1 MNTID
6 YSLLNQSQ
14 YEAVTCTEGAVLV
27 LAGAGSG
34 KTRVL
39 THRVCYIIE
48 QGLAKGWEIL
58 AVTFTNK
65 AAEEMRNRI
74 STMLGD
80 DYGVWV
86 STIHSFCTQVL
97 RKYIEKLGYGRN
109 FSIYGEQDV
118 ERVLKR
124 ILREKNFDQI
134 DVDDV
139 RGAISYAKSQ
149 NIKPGEYLDKIDS
162 SDSNE
167 AYQSIYEKYE
177 ERMQENNALDFDDL
191 LIKVV
196 ELFENHIDALQ
207 YYQRRFKYIHIDEFQ
222 DTNEIQLRI
231 IEMLAGGYGNLFVV
245 GDDDQSI
252 YGWRGANIENIL
264 DFDKVHKDA
273 HVFKLEQNYRSTQ
286 EILTV
291 ANNVIRNNVMRHD
304 KTLFTDKK
312 GGVRVEIIPLY
323 NDRQEAERIID
334 TIKHLKYLYGYKDSD
349 FAILVR
355 NTSLTRVFE
364 QRLRDCNINYR
375 LFGGFKF
382 YERKEILDVIAYLR
396 IVTNPSDDVAIER
409 VINFPRRGF
418 GDTSLEKLINYAKSK
433 GEDLFDV
440 LSGNLDG
447 VLPKA
452 AAKAAGDFYELLCDL
467 IDHNR
472 SMNPLD
478 FVKYSIER
486 IDFES
491 EYVGEKVKEKD
502 KEDAYNRWLNIQ
514 EFVNDVHEFSSKN
527 PSASLEDFIATC
539 TLVQNGDVESGAYVS
554 VATIHAVKG
563 LEFPVVFIA
572 GCEEGILPSS
582 MFNKGENPEKA
593 LEEERRLMYV
603 AATRAKD
610 RLYIT
615 YTSQRFRY
623 DRVVNGIPSRF
634 IQEARG
640 GLPAEEKKV
649 EAPPIRKPMFR
660 SNYQTQI
667 DTSYKPATSSSV
679 PQEKTF
685 DEIAKFKS
693 GVAVS
698 HPRYG
703 DGTVIVVDQDTVTVL
718 FKGAGLKKFVLS
730 TAPLTIK

>member
-1 MNTID
+1 MSKVD
-6 YSLLNQSQ
+6 YTLLNPSQ
-14 YEAVTCTEGAVLV
+14 YAAITCTEGAVLV

-48 QGLAKGWEIL
+48 QGLARGWEIL

-65 AAEEMRNRI
+65 AADEMRNRI
-74 STMLGD
+74 NTMLSD
-80 DYGVWV
+80 DCGVWV

-109 FSIYGEQDV
+109 FSIYSEVDV
-118 ERVLKR
+118 DRVIKR
-124 ILREKNFDQI
+124 ILREKSFDQI
-134 DVDDV
+134 DADDV
-139 RGAISYAKSQ
+139 RSAISYAKSQ
-149 NIKPGEYLDKIDS
+149 NVKPYEYIDKIDT

-177 ERMQENNALDFDDL
+177 ERMKENNALDFDDL

-196 ELFENHIDALQ
+196 ELFENHRDALEF
-207 YYQRRFKYIHIDEFQ
+207 YQKKFRYIHVDEFQ
-222 DTNEIQLRI
+222 DTNEIQMRI
-231 IEMLAGGYGNLFVV
+231 IDMLAGGYGNLFVV

-264 DFDKVHKDA
+264 GFDKTHLGAK
-273 HVFKLEQNYRSTQ
+273 VFKLEQNYRSTS
-286 EILTV
+286 EILAI
-291 ANNVIRNNVMRHD
+291 ANNVIKNNNMRHD
-304 KTLFTDKK
+304 KTLFTEKK
-312 GGVRVEIIPLY
+312 GGVKVEIIPLY
-323 NDRQEAERIID
+323 NDRQEAERIVD
-334 TIKHLKYLYGYKDSD
+334 TIQHLKYLYHYKDSD

-364 QRLRDCNINYR
+364 QRLRGYNISYK

-396 IVTNPSDDVAIER
+396 IITNPSDDVAIER

-418 GDTSLEKLINYAKSK
+418 GEASLEKLVAYAKSR
-433 GEDLFDV
+433 GQDLFDV

-452 AAKAAGDFYELLCDL
+452 AAKSAGEFYELLCDL
-467 IDHNR
+467 IDHNK
-472 SMNPLD
+472 SMQLVD
-478 FVKYSIER
+478 FVKYAIER

-491 EYVGEKVKEKD
+491 EYIGEKVKEKD
-502 KEDAYNRWLNIQ
+502 KEDSYNRWLNIQ
-514 EFVNDVHEFSSKN
+514 EFVNDVYEFSHKTPN
-527 PSASLEDFIATC
+527 ASLEDFIATC
-539 TLVQNGDVESGAYVS
+539 TLVQNGDVDSGAFVS

-623 DRVVNGIPSRF
+623 DRVVNSIPSRF
-634 IQEARG
+634 IGEARG
-640 GLPAEEKKV
+640 GAVV
-649 EAPPIRKPMFR
+649 EAKSTQASVRKPFR
-660 SNYQTQI
+660 STYQTQI
-667 DTSYKPATSSSV
+667 DHSYKPVASARPVEKSS
-679 PQEKTF
+679 T
-685 DEIAKFKS
+685 DLAKFKS
-693 GVAVS
+693 GAAVS

-703 DGTVIVVDQDTVTVL
+703 EGTVIVIDQDTITVL